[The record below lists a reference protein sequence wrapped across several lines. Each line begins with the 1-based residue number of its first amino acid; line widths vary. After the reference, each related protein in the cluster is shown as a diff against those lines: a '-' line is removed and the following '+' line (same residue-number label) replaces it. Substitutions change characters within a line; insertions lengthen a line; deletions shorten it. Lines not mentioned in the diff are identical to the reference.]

1 MAILGIHVKFL
12 WGGTGYTKKKVC
24 KKSAFIQD
32 LFQLSSIQFDPLRR
46 VGHGRQHGG
55 AAGLHAFQ
63 AAGRFQNFIELM
75 SLEAGEAK
83 LLHGWIRPVG
93 RWLEVLV

>member
-1 MAILGIHVKFL
+1 M
-12 WGGTGYTKKKVC
+12 GGYRVHQ
-24 KKSAFIQD
+24 KKSAKNLQKSKIF
-32 LFQLSSIQFDPLRR
+32 FNSSSIQFDPLRR

-63 AAGRFQNFIELM
+63 AAGRFQNFIALM

-83 LLHGWIRPVG
+83 LLLGWIRPVG

>member
-1 MAILGIHVKFL
+1 M
-12 WGGTGYTKKKVC
+12 GGYRVHQKKVC
-24 KKSAFIQD
+24 KKSAKIQD
-32 LFQLSSIQFDPLRR
+32 FFQLSSIQFDPLRR

>member
-1 MAILGIHVKFL
+1 M
-12 WGGTGYTKKKVC
+12 GGYRVHK
-24 KKSAFIQD
+24 KKSATKKSAKIIQD
-32 LFQLSSIQFDPLRR
+32 FFQLSSIQFDPLRR

-75 SLEAGEAK
+75 SLEAGSGGCCG
-83 LLHGWIRPVG
+83 LDSSRWTLVG
-93 RWLEVLV
+93 SAGIGSNG